1 MPSASTL
8 PRADRRIALFLQDL
22 HGGGAE
28 RVMLLLAG
36 GIARRGYPVDLVLV
50 RREGAH
56 ARSIP
61 SEIRVV
67 ELGTRRVLGSVPALV
82 RYLRRERP
90 KALLAAL
97 VHVNVGALL
106 AAAAARGI
114 RVVVTEH
121 NQISRNF
128 ASLTSR
134 RLRGAYRLVPMMYR
148 RAWGIVAVS
157 DGVADDLAVFS
168 GIGRERIYVINNP
181 IVTPDIEALAA
192 EPLDHPWAGPGAPP
206 LFLGVGRLAPQK
218 DFPTLVAAFA
228 LVRAGRRCRLVILGE
243 GQERTAIEAA
253 VFRHGVQEDVLL
265 PGFVDNPYA
274 WMARASVFVLSSRFE
289 GLPTVLVE
297 AMACGTTVVS
307 TDCPSGPRDIL
318 DGGRYGPL
326 VRVGDPEALAG
337 AMRDA
342 LDRPT
347 PRGRLTERASR
358 YGLDAAV
365 DRYLQ
370 LLDESVAYM
379 GAS

>member
-1 MPSASTL
+1 MPSASIQNRT
-8 PRADRRIALFLQDL
+8 DRRIALFLQDL

-56 ARSIP
+56 AGSIP

-90 KALLAAL
+90 SALLTAL
-97 VHVNVGALL
+97 VHVNVGGLL
-106 AAAAARGI
+106 AAAATRGI

-134 RLRGAYRLVPMMYR
+134 RLRSAYRLVPMMYR

-157 DGVADDLAVFS
+157 GGVADDLAAFS
-168 GIGRERIYVINNP
+168 GIGRDRIYVINNP
-181 IVTPDIEALAA
+181 IVTPDIEARAA
-192 EPLDHPWAGPGAPP
+192 EPLDHPWIGPQAPP
-206 LFLGVGRLAPQK
+206 LFLGVGRLTPQK
-218 DFPTLVAAFA
+218 DFPALVAAFA
-228 LVRAGRRCRLVILGE
+228 LVRAGRRCRLAILGD
-243 GQERTAIEAA
+243 GPERVAIEAEA
-253 VFRHGVQEDVLL
+253 DRRGVRDDVLL

-297 AMACGTTVVS
+297 ALACGTTVVA
-307 TDCPSGPRDIL
+307 TDCPSGPREIL
-318 DGGRYGPL
+318 ENGRYGAL
-326 VRVGDPEALAG
+326 VPAGDPEALAA

-342 LDRPT
+342 LDRPR
-347 PRGRLTERASR
+347 PRELLVRRAAD

-370 LLDESVAYM
+370 LLDETMICV